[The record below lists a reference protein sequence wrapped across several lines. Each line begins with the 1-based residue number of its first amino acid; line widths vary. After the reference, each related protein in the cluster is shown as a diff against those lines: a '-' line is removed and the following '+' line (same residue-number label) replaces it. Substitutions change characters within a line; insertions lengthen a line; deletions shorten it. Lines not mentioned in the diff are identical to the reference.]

1 MKKYTILIGR
11 ERANKRWFFGLF
23 RSIVSLRKVRS
34 VVFDAV
40 GASTIDRCE
49 GVYEYADGRRTEEPS
64 VRVTVFAD
72 ADRKTAFV
80 AAIQKMKVVLDQEQ
94 IILSIED
101 APETLFI

>member
-1 MKKYTILIGR
+1 MKKFTIMIGR
-11 ERANKRWFFGLF
+11 ERANKRCFFGLF

-40 GASTIDRCE
+40 GDSTIDKCI
-49 GVYEYADGRRTEEPS
+49 GIYKYADGRKTEEPS
-64 VRVTVFAD
+64 VRVTVFAEE
-72 ADRKTAFV
+72 DRKPAFV
-80 AAIQKMKVVLDQEQ
+80 AAVQRMKAVLDQET

>member
-40 GASTIDRCE
+40 GASTIDRCD

-64 VRVTVFAD
+64 VRVTVFAEE
-72 ADRKTAFV
+72 DRKDAFV
-80 AAIQKMKVVLDQEQ
+80 AAVQRMKAVLDQET